1 MPGFQTSATYNPSP
15 AVEGDFASAN
25 PRTSVLAGPGGL
37 IAGSSAIVGRFAWAT
52 ASAIDADG
60 APAVLNSFGSGPI
73 TGFIH
78 RENQALILNYLQE
91 FGMTIPAGFPVTA
104 MSTGDYWVKNNG
116 TTQALPGMKAYANY
130 SNGAATF
137 AATGTVAGATA
148 TASSIAA
155 ATSSVTGSISNN
167 ILTVTAVGSGTLY
180 PGTTI
185 SGTSV
190 ASGTMIVSQVTGT
203 AGGIGTYTVSIPEQT
218 VASTTISGTYG
229 VLTVGGTVTGTFG
242 VGNTLSGTNVVAG
255 TYIASQLTGTTGGAG
270 TYVVSNNTVVSSTTI
285 TSATNVETKFVCRT
299 SGLPGELVKIS
310 SHLQG

>member
-1 MPGFQTSATYNPSP
+1 MAGFQTSATYNPAP
-15 AVEGDFASAN
+15 GVEGDFASTN
-25 PRTSVLAGPGGL
+25 PRASALAGPGGL
-37 IAGSSAIVGRFAWAT
+37 IAGTSAIVGRFAWAT
-52 ASAIDADG
+52 ASLIDADG

-78 RENQALILNYLQE
+78 RENQALIPNYLQE
-91 FGMTIPAGFPVTA
+91 FGMTVPAGFPITA
-104 MSTGDYWVKNNG
+104 MIVGDFWVRNAG
-116 TTQALPGMKAYANY
+116 TTQALPGQKAYANY

-137 AATGTVAGATA
+137 AATGSPSGATA

-155 ATSSVTGSISNN
+155 ATSSVTGSITGN

-180 PGTTI
+180 AGTTI

-190 ASGTMIVSQVTGT
+190 ATGTTIVSQLTGT
-203 AGGIGTYTVSIPEQT
+203 AGGIGTYSVSIPEQT

-285 TSATNVETKFVCRT
+285 TSATNIETKFVCRT
-299 SGLPGELVKIS
+299 SGLPGEIVKIS